1 MFKILKIVLFISF
14 ISMLS
19 NCSEKVTYSGKIF
32 KEVKVD
38 YSKIKTNQ
46 DMIDLIGYPSFVD
59 PIENKFYY
67 FTEKKNTKNFFNE
80 KVTERQ
86 LIVFKF
92 DKNDNIEILEEF
104 NLDDENQ
111 IKLIEETT
119 PNKIIKRGLIEKIFG
134 GVGKSSIPNT
144 TQ

>member
-1 MFKILKIVLFISF
+1 MKFIISF

-67 FTEKKNTKNFFNE
+67 FTEKKNTKNFFNQ
-80 KVTERQ
+80 KVIERQ

>member
-1 MFKILKIVLFISF
+1 
-14 ISMLS
+14 
-19 NCSEKVTYSGKIF
+19 
-32 KEVKVD
+32 
-38 YSKIKTNQ
+38 
-46 DMIDLIGYPSFVD
+46 MIDLIGYPSFLD
-59 PIENKFYY
+59 LIENKFYY

>member
-1 MFKILKIVLFISF
+1 
-14 ISMLS
+14 MLS
-19 NCSEKVTYSGKIF
+19 NCTEKVTYSGKIF
-32 KEVKVD
+32 KEVNVD

-67 FTEKKNTKNFFNE
+67 FTEKKNTKNFFNQ
-80 KVTERQ
+80 KVIERQ

-119 PNKIIKRGLIEKIFG
+119 PNKIIKRGLMEKIFG

>member
-119 PNKIIKRGLIEKIFG
+119 PNKIIKRGLMEKIFG

>member
-1 MFKILKIVLFISF
+1 MFKILKILFVLSF
-14 ISMLS
+14 FTILT
-19 NCSEKVTYSGKIF
+19 NCTERVTYSGKIF
-32 KEVKVD
+32 KEVEID

-46 DMIDLIGYPSFVD
+46 EMIDLIGSASFID
-59 PIENKFYY
+59 PVENKFYY
-67 FTEKKNTKNFFNE
+67 YTEKKNTKNFFDE
-80 KVTERQ
+80 KIIERK

-92 DKNDNIEILEEF
+92 DKNNNIELFKEF
-104 NLDDENQ
+104 DLNDENQ

-134 GVGKSSIPNT
+134 GVGNNIPNT